1 MIFLCEKYLKVKRG
15 TISILPFIPYSLK
28 LGEDFVIELKENHF
42 SSFRWHLS
50 NYDRDLTDLI
60 TKKTFDLAPTHIFG
74 RKRIVLWKFRT
85 FYYGKITL
93 HFNLYRSW
101 EGVNSSVEK
110 LIYYITI
117 I

>member
-1 MIFLCEKYLKVKRG
+1 LKEKRG
-15 TISILPFIPYSLK
+15 TISLLPFIPYYLK
-28 LGEDFVIELKENHF
+28 IDDDFIIELKENHF

-50 NYDRDLTDLI
+50 NYDRDITSLI
-60 TKKTFDLAPTHIFG
+60 LKKDFDLSPSHILG
-74 RKRIVLWKFRT
+74 RKHTVLWKFRS

-93 HFNLYRSW
+93 QFNLYRSW
-101 EGVNSSVEK
+101 EGLNSSVEK